1 MRRNDPFAPPAG
13 ALSRPPG
20 HGLRAARPKMAGL
33 FAPLGLTGVPLGG
46 IGTGTITRA
55 SDGRFSRFTLK
66 AGGVRVF
73 DMPANGFLLRV
84 ARPGAAA
91 VARALQPPP
100 AGPEMAAFA
109 WQEAAPGWDGLFP
122 LAWHRHAAL
131 DGVGAECLS
140 FSPVI
145 PGDLETA
152 SLPVALFRWRLTNS
166 GSVPADVSVLFSFA
180 NLAGWFA
187 DPGEGR
193 PPRCA
198 AGLWNSAAEIP
209 AGMAVTLGRRTA
221 GPAGEGCG
229 QFALAVAAP
238 GAVLSR
244 TVAFDATGDGAGL
257 WGGFCAVGDAPDLG
271 PAWLTESGFRE
282 APPAHP
288 AGAVCAR
295 LTVPPGETAEATFA
309 LAWDLP
315 AIGFGSGRRWWRGY
329 TDAWGRGGDRAA
341 DLAAHALARA
351 DAWLAAVQAGQA
363 RLAAGLGE
371 GPERAGF
378 ALNEAYFLTE
388 GLAVLTS
395 AHDAPDG
402 RRHFGLIECHD
413 YALYNTL
420 DLWVYAAEAVGRW
433 FPELEAM
440 VAEDFAA
447 ATLAHDATPRR
458 LTHGGALVPLNPA
471 GACPH
476 DLGGPGEDPFL
487 RPNSYTWRDATRWK
501 DLNCDLVL
509 CIWRAGRRM
518 GPGWRAGLFPA
529 VRAAIDHLQAHD
541 RDGDGLIEND
551 GTPDQTFD
559 NLPMTGASSYCG
571 GLWVAALLAG
581 ARIAAEAGQPAQ
593 AQAWAAQAARAR
605 AALVEKLWNGR
616 YFRVDTQGAFS
627 EASFIEQLLGPYLA
641 RDLGLGPVVPDDMA
655 RAALAHVF
663 RANFLDE
670 GGGEGAV
677 SVAGLSARVRAG
689 LPHAAD
695 TSFQTSEIQPGFNLS
710 LAAQMESWGL
720 LDEGAAL
727 RRALRHQLHEARN
740 LAFQTPA
747 AYDRGR
753 DTARAILNMR
763 ALAAWWM
770 RAPPVGPG
778 AGGPGAP
785 SGWPVTPT
793 G

>member
-1 MRRNDPFAPPAG
+1 MRRNDPFAPPDAT
-13 ALSRPPG
+13 LSRPAG
-20 HGLRAARPKMAGL
+20 HVPQAARPKMAGL
-33 FAPLGLTGVPLGG
+33 FAPLGPTGVPLGG
-46 IGTGTITRA
+46 IGTGTVTRA
-55 SDGRFSRFTLK
+55 SDGRFSRWTLK

-84 ARPGAAA
+84 ARPGRPPA
-91 VARALQPPP
+91 ARALQPAP
-100 AGPEMAAFA
+100 AGREMAAFG
-109 WQEAAPGWDGLFP
+109 WEPEAPEWHGLFP

-131 DGVGAECLS
+131 ERVSAECLS

-152 SLPVALFRWRLTNS
+152 SLPVALFRWRLTNA
-166 GSVPADVSVLFSFA
+166 GDAPAEVSVMLTFA
-180 NLAGWFA
+180 NLTGWFH
-187 DPGEGR
+187 DLGEGR

-198 AGLWNSAAEIP
+198 AGLWNEAADFP
-209 AGMAVTLGRRTA
+209 GAAAVIMGRRTA
-221 GPAGEGCG
+221 GPPDEGDG

-238 GAVLSR
+238 GAALSR

-257 WGGFCAVGDAPDLG
+257 WTGFLATGGAPDLG
-271 PAWLTESGFRE
+271 PCWLTESGFRE

-288 AGAVCAR
+288 AGAVSAR
-295 LTVPPGETAEATFA
+295 MRIAPGETAEATFA

-315 AIGFGSGRRWWRGY
+315 AIAFGSGRRWWRGY
-329 TDAWGRGGDRAA
+329 TETWGRGGGRAA
-341 DLAAHALARA
+341 EIAAHALDRA
-351 DAWLAAVQAGQA
+351 DGWLAAVQDGQA
-363 RLAAGLGE
+363 RLAEGLGD
-371 GPERAGF
+371 GPDRAGF

-388 GLAVLTS
+388 GLAVLT
-395 AHDAPDG
+395 AARGAPDG

-433 FPELEAM
+433 FPALEAM

-447 ATLAHDATPRR
+447 ATLAQDATPRR
-458 LTHGGALVPLNPA
+458 LTHGGALLPLNPP
-471 GACPH
+471 GSCPH
-476 DLGGPGEDPFL
+476 DLGGPGEDPFV

-518 GPGWRAGLFPA
+518 GPGWRAGLYPA
-529 VRAAIDHLQAHD
+529 VKAAIDHLQRHD
-541 RDGDGLIEND
+541 TDGDGLIEND
-551 GTPDQTFD
+551 GPPDQTFD
-559 NLPMTGASSYCG
+559 NLPMKGASSYCG

-581 ARIAAEAGQPAQ
+581 ARIADEAGQGAQ
-593 AQAWAAQAARAR
+593 ARDWDAQAARAR

-616 YFRVDTQGAFS
+616 YFRVDTDGAFS
-627 EASFIEQLLGPYLA
+627 DASFIEQLLGPYLA
-641 RDLGLGPVVPDDMA
+641 RDLGLGEIVPDAMA
-655 RAALAHVF
+655 RAALSHVF

-677 SVAGLSARVRAG
+677 SVAGMSAAVRAG

-710 LAAQMESWGL
+710 LAAQMERWGL
-720 LDEGAAL
+720 WDEGAAL
-727 RRALRHQLHEARN
+727 RRALRRELHETRN
-740 LAFQTPA
+740 LVFQTPA

-770 RAPPVGPG
+770 RVPPG
-778 AGGPGAP
+778 A
-785 SGWPVTPT
+785 
-793 G
+793 